1 MAWINLILAQK
12 NVEDLATNAPI
23 RFQESVAL
31 TKGSGLKISGTNCYQ
46 KPGKKI
52 YQESER
58 TKVHVTMYPSSKQ
71 YFTNPAQISFY
82 LAPNQ

>member
-1 MAWINLILAQK
+1 MVPNRAEPKKLK
-12 NVEDLATNAPI
+12 
-23 RFQESVAL
+23 
-31 TKGSGLKISGTNCYQ
+31 KGERKYQ